1 MANKGIDGIVDAVH
15 YQQDG
20 SIDTVRYYEHRGS
33 VWSDTLLLDRASLLL
48 MLKNGR
54 NFVTGSRKRLQG
66 SVFQTSS
73 AIRCEGR
80 HILSGAAKPDRDH
93 LDDVPVF

>member
-1 MANKGIDGIVDAVH
+1 MANKEIDGVVEAVR

-20 SIDTVRYYEHRGS
+20 SIETVRYYERRGS
-33 VWSDTLLLDRASLLL
+33 VWSDTLLLDRSSLLL

-54 NFVTGSRKRLQG
+54 KFVTGSRKRLQG

-80 HILSGAAKPDRDH
+80 HILSGPAKPDHD
-93 LDDVPVF
+93 LLENVPVF